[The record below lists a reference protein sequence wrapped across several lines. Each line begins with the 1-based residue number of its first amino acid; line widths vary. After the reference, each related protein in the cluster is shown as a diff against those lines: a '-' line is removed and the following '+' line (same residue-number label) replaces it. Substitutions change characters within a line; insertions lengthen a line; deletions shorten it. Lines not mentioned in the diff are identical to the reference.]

1 MIGNWEGL
9 NKFTFYSVLNYST
22 DSLITDGNF
31 TFVFLNISDN
41 LYIANPDYLKW
52 ALNIYANKK
61 VFVLTHVSQVGQP
74 FEDGHHAVKNKKF
87 IDIINSH
94 PDVVAVINRNNH
106 EINSCYQSNTSFYNT
121 SI

>member
-1 MIGNWEGL
+1 M
-9 NKFTFYSVLNYST
+9 LNYST

-52 ALNIYANKK
+52 ALDIYANKK
-61 VFVLTHVSQVGQP
+61 VFVLTHVSQIGQP
-74 FEDGHHAVKNKKF
+74 FENGHYAVKNKKF

-94 PDVVAVINRNNH
+94 PNVVAVINGHNH